1 MGFRK
6 SLKVAFKK
14 LFSCFGE
21 KDIEENVW
29 EKDIEG
35 NVWDVVDVDIE
46 EGGYF
51 QWEK

>member
-29 EKDIEG
+29 
-35 NVWDVVDVDIE
+35 DVVDVEIE